1 MIVLIQDL
9 FPHALEKYV
18 VRNCSL
24 NHASVC
30 ARQNQPSNF
39 ASFQTLKPS
48 TEISCDMTNNP
59 PNTDQPLK
67 ILPSKLNTSKDKH
80 LIHNYFIKLAHKDKE
95 MR

>member
-18 VRNCSL
+18 VRN
-24 NHASVC
+24 VC

-59 PNTDQPLK
+59 PKYRST
-67 ILPSKLNTSKDKH
+67 IKDFAKQTQ
-80 LIHNYFIKLAHKDKE
+80 YFQ
-95 MR
+95 R